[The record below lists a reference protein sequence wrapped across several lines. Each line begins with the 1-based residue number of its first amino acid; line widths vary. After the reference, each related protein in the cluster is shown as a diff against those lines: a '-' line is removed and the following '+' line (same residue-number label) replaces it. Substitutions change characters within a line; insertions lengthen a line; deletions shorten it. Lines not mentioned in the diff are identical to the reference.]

1 MLFLLFYKI
10 DKISSQK
17 YKKIKHNLILNR
29 YFDNI
34 IKSYC
39 TQKKTHLTFFNKKVI
54 IEKETSPNLKKKMKE
69 LRYLDKYFIKYK
81 FSFSLGI
88 LITIIAQIFSLFTPK
103 LISSSLEAIEKFDKL
118 SSVEKSSTMVIG
130 QYREEL
136 IHNVLLI
143 IATTIIA
150 GFLTFLMRQTLIVMS
165 RHIEFDLKNEVFRQY
180 ENLSQNFYKQNRTG
194 DLMNRIS
201 EDVSKVRMY
210 VGPAVMYTINTFIR
224 FAIVIAYMYNVSPRL
239 TLYTLLPL
247 PILSYAIFK
256 LSSEIN
262 IRSTVFQQY
271 LSKVSSFTQ
280 EIFSGIR
287 VIKAYSLENQQQ
299 NNLISLAEESK
310 SKSLSLARVQSLFG
324 PLMLALI
331 GISNLVLIYFGGMLY
346 INGTIKSIGT
356 IAEFILYVNMLTWPV
371 ASLGWVSS
379 MVQEAEASQKRLN
392 EFLKIV
398 PDIQNNNPSSS
409 TVDGTISFENVSY
422 TYEDT
427 NIEAL
432 KNISFTVKKGETL
445 AILGKT
451 GSGKSTLLSL
461 ISRMYDVTEGQVKI
475 DGKEI
480 SQLNLFDLRNSIGIV
495 PQDAFLFS
503 DSIKNNIKFGKENA
517 TDDEVIAAAKS
528 AVVHDNIE
536 GFNKGYDTILGERGI
551 TLSGGQKQ
559 RVSIA
564 RAIIKKP
571 EILLF
576 DDCLSAVDTETEE
589 AILNNLFEICKDKTT
604 IIVSHRVS
612 SAKNADKIIILE
624 NGKIIQQGFHNQLI
638 NENGYYSALYLKQL
652 SEKELL

>member
-1 MLFLLFYKI
+1 
-10 DKISSQK
+10 
-17 YKKIKHNLILNR
+17 
-29 YFDNI
+29 
-34 IKSYC
+34 
-39 TQKKTHLTFFNKKVI
+39 
-54 IEKETSPNLKKKMKE
+54 MKE
-69 LRYLDKYFIKYK
+69 LGYLNKYFIKYK
-81 FSFSLGI
+81 FSFLLGI
-88 LITIIAQIFSLFTPK
+88 AITIIAQFFSLYTPK
-103 LISSSLEAIEKFDKL
+103 LISKSLGAIEQFDQL
-118 SSVEKSSTMVIG
+118 SDTQKATETILSGFKS
-130 QYREEL
+130 EL
-136 IHNVLLI
+136 VSNILLI
-143 IATTIIA
+143 IGTTIIA

-165 RHIEFDLKNEVFRQY
+165 RHIEFNLKNEVFRQY
-180 ENLSQNFYKQNRTG
+180 ENLSQQFYKQNRTG

-247 PILSYAIFK
+247 PILSYTIFK

-262 IRSTVFQQY
+262 KRSTIFQQY

-287 VIKAYSLENQQQ
+287 VIKAYSLENQHQK
-299 NNLISLAEESK
+299 NMIDLADESK
-310 SKSLSLARVQSLFG
+310 NKSLDLARVQSLFG
-324 PLMLALI
+324 PLMMALI
-331 GISNLVLIYFGGMLY
+331 GISNLVVIYFGGLMY
-346 INGTIKSIGT
+346 MEGTIKSIGT

-392 EFLKIV
+392 EFLKIE
-398 PDIQNNNPSSS
+398 PEIKNTNPNHS
-409 TVDGTISFENVSY
+409 TIEGSIAFNNVSY

-427 NIEAL
+427 NIKAIQ
-432 KNISFTVKKGETL
+432 NISFTVKKGETL

-451 GSGKSTLLSL
+451 GSGKSTILCL
-461 ISRMYDVTEGQVKI
+461 ISRLHDVT
-475 DGKEI
+475 DGNITVDGSEI

-517 TDDEVIAAAKS
+517 TDFEIESAAKS
-528 AVVHDNIE
+528 AVVHDNIM
-536 GFNKGYDTILGERGI
+536 GFNAQYETILGERGI

-564 RAIIKKP
+564 RAIIKNP
-571 EILLF
+571 PILLF

-589 AILNNLFEICKDKTT
+589 TILNNLFEICKDKTT

-612 SAKNADKIIILE
+612 SAKNADQIIIIDE
-624 NGKIIQQGFHNQLI
+624 GRIIQQGSHNQLI
-638 NENGYYSALYLKQL
+638 NEEGYYADLYLKQL
-652 SEKELL
+652 SEKELT

>member
-1 MLFLLFYKI
+1 
-10 DKISSQK
+10 
-17 YKKIKHNLILNR
+17 
-29 YFDNI
+29 
-34 IKSYC
+34 
-39 TQKKTHLTFFNKKVI
+39 
-54 IEKETSPNLKKKMKE
+54 MKE
-69 LRYLDKYFIKYK
+69 LSYLNKYFIKYK
-81 FSFSLGI
+81 YSFSLGI

-103 LISSSLEAIEKFDKL
+103 LISKSLNAIENFDKL
-118 SSVEKSSTMVIG
+118 SPTDQKSEVVIAAFR
-130 QYREEL
+130 QDL

-143 IATTIIA
+143 IATTIVA

-180 ENLSQNFYKQNRTG
+180 ENLSQTFYKQNRTG

-224 FAIVIAYMYNVSPRL
+224 FAIVILYMYNVSPLL
-239 TLYTLLPL
+239 TLYTILPL
-247 PILSYAIFK
+247 PILSYCIFK

-262 IRSTVFQQY
+262 KRSTTFQQY

-287 VIKAYSLENQQQ
+287 VIKAYSLENQHQ
-299 NNLISLAEESK
+299 NNMVDLAEESK
-310 SKSLSLARVQSLFG
+310 RKSLSLARVQSLFG
-324 PLMLALI
+324 PLMIALI
-331 GISNLVLIYFGGMLY
+331 GISNLVVIYFGGVMY
-346 INGTIKSIGT
+346 INGTIPNIGT

-392 EFLKIV
+392 EFLKIE
-398 PDIQNNNPSSS
+398 PEIKNNNENSSDIQ
-409 TVDGTISFENVSY
+409 GTITFDNVSF
-422 TYEDT
+422 TYQDT

-432 KNISFTVKKGETL
+432 KNVSFTVKKGETL

-451 GSGKSTLLSL
+451 GSGKSTILSL
-461 ISRMYDVTEGQVKI
+461 ISRLYDVTDGKLKI
-475 DGKEI
+475 DANEI
-480 SQLNLFDLRNSIGIV
+480 STLNLNDLRNNIGIV

-503 DSIKNNIKFGKENA
+503 DTIKNNIKFGNQNA
-517 TDDEVIAAAKS
+517 TDDEVFQAAKN
-528 AVVHDNIE
+528 AVVHDNIIA
-536 GFNKGYDTILGERGI
+536 FNKQYDTILGERGI

-564 RAIIKKP
+564 RAIIKNP
-571 EILLF
+571 AILLF

-589 AILNNLFEICKDKTT
+589 MILNNLFEISKDKTT

-624 NGKIIQQGFHNQLI
+624 DGRIIQQGSHNQLI
-638 NENGYYSALYLKQL
+638 NQEGYYASLYLKQL

>member
-1 MLFLLFYKI
+1 
-10 DKISSQK
+10 
-17 YKKIKHNLILNR
+17 
-29 YFDNI
+29 
-34 IKSYC
+34 
-39 TQKKTHLTFFNKKVI
+39 
-54 IEKETSPNLKKKMKE
+54 MKE
-69 LRYLDKYFIKYK
+69 LRYLNKYFIKYK
-81 FSFSLGI
+81 YSFSLGI

-103 LISSSLEAIEKFDKL
+103 LISKSLNAIENFDKL
-118 SSVEKSSTMVIG
+118 SKADQSSKVIIASYH
-130 QYREEL
+130 QDL

-143 IATTIIA
+143 IATTIVA

-165 RHIEFDLKNEVFRQY
+165 RHVEFDLKNEVFRQY

-224 FAIVIAYMYNVSPRL
+224 FAIVIIYMYNVSPLL
-239 TLYTLLPL
+239 TLYTILPL
-247 PILSYAIFK
+247 PILSYCIFK

-262 IRSTVFQQY
+262 KRSTIFQQY
-271 LSKVSSFTQ
+271 LSKVSSFSQ

-287 VIKAYSLENQQQ
+287 VIKAYSLENQHQ
-299 NNLISLAEESK
+299 NNMIALADESK
-310 SKSLSLARVQSLFG
+310 SKSLNLAKVQSLFG
-324 PLMLALI
+324 PLMIALI
-331 GISNLVLIYFGGMLY
+331 GISNLVVIYFGGVMY
-346 INGTIKSIGT
+346 INGTIRNIGT
-356 IAEFILYVNMLTWPV
+356 VAEFILYVNMLTWPV

-392 EFLKIV
+392 EFLKIQ
-398 PDIQNNNPSSS
+398 PEIKNNNENSSDIQGS
-409 TVDGTISFENVSY
+409 ISFENVSY

-427 NIEAL
+427 NITAL
-432 KNISFTVKKGETL
+432 KNVTFTVKKGETL

-451 GSGKSTLLSL
+451 GSGKSTILSL
-461 ISRMYDVTEGQVKI
+461 ISRLYDVTDGRITI
-475 DGKEI
+475 DQNEI
-480 SQLNLFDLRNSIGIV
+480 STLNLNDLRNNIGIV

-503 DSIKNNIKFGKENA
+503 DTIKNNIKFGNQNA
-517 TDDEVIAAAKS
+517 THEEVIIAAQN
-528 AVVHDNIE
+528 AVVHDNIIT
-536 GFNKGYDTILGERGI
+536 FNKQYDTILGERGI

-564 RAIIKKP
+564 RAIIKNP
-571 EILLF
+571 AILLF

-589 AILNNLFEICKDKTT
+589 TILNNLSEICKDKTT

-624 NGKIIQQGFHNQLI
+624 DGKIIQQGSHNQLI
-638 NENGYYSALYLKQL
+638 NQEGYYASLYLKQL